1 MTLLSS
7 GRLPERFGDVTELEE
22 FLTTPSRPLVDDLA
36 KLDGDILVLG
46 AGGKMGPTLARLA
59 KRAAPDKR
67 IVGVARFGEPGLRDK
82 LDAWDIETIACD
94 LVAMSGRGDDLYAE
108 EISTEDI
115 YVYQAQIFKP
125 LIASING
132 FCLAQGG
139 GIALASDIRI
149 ASEQAQFGWPQA
161 KRGIG
166 SVSGPC
172 MLAHRLPLNIALEFL
187 FTGDMISAQSA
198 LELGLVNRVVPHD
211 DLQSATDEVVQKL
224 LQNAPLA
231 MRAMKEVTVRGLG
244 MRLEDRVRLAGIV
257 YRRLQSTE
265 DAEEGLKAFA
275 EKRTPVFKGR

>member
-1 MTLLSS
+1 MAKVEYEIRDRVGYITLNRPEKLNAIDVEMRDELWRVLHDVNENPEVWLAVIT
-7 GRLPERFGDVTELEE
+7 GRG
-22 FLTTPSRPLVDDLA
+22 
-36 KLDGDILVLG
+36 
-46 AGGKMGPTLARLA
+46 
-59 KRAAPDKR
+59 RAFS
-67 IVGVARFGEPGLRDK
+67 VGH
-82 LDAWDIETIACD
+82 D
-94 LVAMSGRGDDLYAE
+94 LVAMSGRGDDLYSD

-115 YVYQAQIFKP
+115 YVYQTQIFKP

-172 MLAHRLPLNIALEFL
+172 MLAHRVPLNFALEFL
-187 FTGDMISAQSA
+187 FTGDMISAQRA

-231 MRAMKEVTVRGLG
+231 MRAMKEVAIRGLG
-244 MRLEDRVRLAGIV
+244 MRLEDRVRLAGIIN
-257 YRRLQSTE
+257 RRLQRTE
-265 DAEEGLKAFA
+265 DAQEGLKAFA
-275 EKRTPVFKGR
+275 EKRTPVFVGR